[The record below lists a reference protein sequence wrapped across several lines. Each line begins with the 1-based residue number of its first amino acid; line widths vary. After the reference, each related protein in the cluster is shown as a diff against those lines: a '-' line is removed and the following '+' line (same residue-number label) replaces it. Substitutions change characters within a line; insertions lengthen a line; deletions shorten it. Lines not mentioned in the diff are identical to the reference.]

1 MDRITMLR
9 SPVSLRAGLAVTTV
23 AFGLASAVSLAGP
36 ANAATVPTIV
46 TPASRTGF
54 GQVAIT
60 GTATPGATVQL
71 FETAYSERA
80 TGLYAADNWEHG
92 GGAVTA
98 TADSAGNYKI
108 MRYVDTG
115 FQFEVKSGGL
125 TSAVR
130 TVEVKILPSFW
141 ITTAAGGVVQA
152 HTEVSP
158 MAEKLTVSVQ
168 RLSGTTWTTVAKG
181 LTNINGDYTATF
193 AGQKAGS
200 YTYRASVAADPKNAV
215 LANTS
220 GSVKVTLDSSSGLKP
235 GSVRISKIQYTAST
249 LNGEYLTLTNTTKS
263 AVSLTGW
270 TVRDAVGHTYTFGS
284 RSLAAGASVVVHT
297 GKGTNGHP
305 HAADSYWGKTAYI
318 WNNGG
323 DTATVRTGAGTA
335 IDSCK
340 YTGSSKGYSLC

>member
-1 MDRITMLR
+1 MLR
-9 SPVSLRAGLAVTTV
+9 SHVSRAGIAATTV
-23 AFGLASAVSLAGP
+23 ALSLASAVSLAGP
-36 ANAATVPTIV
+36 AGAATAPTIE

-92 GGAVTA
+92 GGPVTA
-98 TADSAGNYKI
+98 VADSAGHYKI

-125 TSAVR
+125 TSVVK
-130 TVEVKILPSFW
+130 TVQVKILPSFW
-141 ITTAAGGVVQA
+141 ITTAAGGVVVA

-168 RLSGTTWTTVAKG
+168 KLSGSTWTTVSRG
-181 LTNINGDYTATF
+181 LTNINGVYTATMT
-193 AGQKAGS
+193 GQKAGT

-220 GSVKVTLDSSSGLKP
+220 GSVKVTLDSSSTIKAGA
-235 GSVRISKIQYTAST
+235 VRISKIQYKAST
-249 LNGEYLTLTNTTKS
+249 LNGEYLMLTNTTK
-263 AVSLTGW
+263 AAINLTGW
-270 TVRDAVGHTYTFGS
+270 TVRDAAGHSYTFGS
-284 RSLAAGASVVVHT
+284 RTLAAGASVVVHT

-318 WNNGG
+318 WNDTG
-323 DTATVRTGAGTA
+323 DTATVRTGSGATM
-335 IDSCK
+335 DTCK